1 MHHTR
6 RKSGHG
12 LSNNSSTDVRKT
24 STTTDS
30 SKYKR
35 PVMTRRHTPQKL
47 GRSQREREREC
58 SASWEDER
66 ESFPQFCPGHG
77 DGDAVMFRYHAARG
91 FIGFMTCEKQFI
103 PHDDMF
109 LYCSDNCRRVDQT
122 TSSQPASSVN
132 HYASSNYPFYSAG
145 HPEPKDIIPRASPSR
160 PSSILLN
167 SPPGTPGTGAPAYQ
181 HTSAISALRSLNV
194 RPPSPPSPTGS
205 SSNLWPFSRSAAT
218 SPYNS
223 YSRPSAPYLSST
235 YDGGYYGAGGSAYN
249 YEVTSGG
256 MDRPLPSRQPSTY
269 SRPKSIELVTPMVGR

>member
-1 MHHTR
+1 MMTC
-6 RKSGHG
+6 
-12 LSNNSSTDVRKT
+12 SSTAPT
-24 STTTDS
+24 SKFRFHLAVDLVVLACM
-30 SKYKR
+30 
-35 PVMTRRHTPQKL
+35 PVSNVMLIMH
-47 GRSQREREREC
+47 C
-58 SASWEDER
+58 S
-66 ESFPQFCPGHG
+66 
-77 DGDAVMFRYHAARG
+77 
-91 FIGFMTCEKQFI
+91 
-103 PHDDMF
+103 
-109 LYCSDNCRRVDQT
+109 CRRVDQT
-122 TSSQPASSVN
+122 ASPQPASSVN
-132 HYASSNYPFYSAG
+132 HYASANYPFYSAG

-167 SPPGTPGTGAPAYQ
+167 SPPATPGTGAPTYQ

-256 MDRPLPSRQPSTY
+256 MDRPLPSRHPSTY
-269 SRPKSIELVTPMVGR
+269 SRPKSIELVTPMFGR